1 MKMDDTKRNNIQ
13 ILRGIAIIAVVFIH
27 NTPNGLP
34 QILCRPFLNFSVGLF
49 IFLSGML
56 SNVEKWNPRKRI
68 TKVVI
73 PYIIWTLVYVVMYHY
88 KNLSAIPVAYIKA
101 LLTGNAAAIMYYIFV
116 YCEFTLL
123 IPLIDRLARSKY
135 RYLGFLISPVE
146 IIFMRLIPLIT
157 GYEMNSYIR
166 VLMGISCLGWFTYY
180 YLGYMLG
187 NGLIRLKSSTPILIG
202 YWVTAIILQI
212 AEGFWYFSMGESNC
226 GTQVKLTSILA
237 GSVFMMLTYRF
248 LESSKK
254 YDIKFLKLLGD
265 CSFGVYFSHLA
276 VMTVLGHIPYYA
288 DFVIY
293 PLNAVL
299 AIILSLICVLL
310 GRKILGKYAKYLA
323 L

>member
-1 MKMDDTKRNNIQ
+1 MSDAKSNNIQ

-27 NTPNGLP
+27 NTPDGLM
-34 QILCRPFLNFSVGLF
+34 QILCRPFLNFCVGIF

-56 SNVEKWNPRKRI
+56 SNSSKWNPRKRI

-73 PYIIWTLVYVVMYHY
+73 PYAIWSLVYVVMYQY
-88 KNLSAIPVAYIKA
+88 KNWTEIPVIYFKA

-123 IPLIDRLARSKY
+123 IPLIDRLAKSKY
-135 RYLGFLISPVE
+135 RYLGFLISPIE
-146 IIFMRLIPLIT
+146 IIIMRLIPLIA
-157 GYEMNSYIR
+157 GYELNRYIE
-166 VLMGISCLGWFTYY
+166 VIKGVSCLVWFTYY

-187 NGLIRLKSSTPILIG
+187 NGLIKLKSSTPILIG
-202 YWVTAIILQI
+202 YWSIAIVLQI
-212 AEGFWYFSMGESNC
+212 AEGFWYFSMGELNC

-237 GSVFMMLTYRF
+237 GSIFMMLAYRF
-248 LESSKK
+248 LESRKK
-254 YDIKFLKLLGD
+254 YDIRLLKLLGD

-276 VMTVLGHIPYYA
+276 VMAVLGIVPYYA
-288 DFVIY
+288 DLVFY

-299 AIILSLICVLL
+299 AVIFSLICVLI
-310 GRKILGKYAKYLA
+310 GRRVLGKYAKYLA